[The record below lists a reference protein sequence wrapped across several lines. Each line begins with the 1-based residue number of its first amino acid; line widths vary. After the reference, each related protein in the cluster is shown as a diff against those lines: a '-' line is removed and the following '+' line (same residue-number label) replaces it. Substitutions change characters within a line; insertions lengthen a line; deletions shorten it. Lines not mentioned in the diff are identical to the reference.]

1 MELHEIK
8 NNKGIINKIK
18 RYPREWEKIFE
29 SYSSEKGLITR
40 MYKQLNKIKQQKNK

>member
-1 MELHEIK
+1 MKLK
-8 NNKGIINKIK
+8 TTKGIINKIK

-29 SYSSEKGLITR
+29 SYSSEKGLIRR